1 MNSSVIVI
9 SNRILSVGFINGFAS
24 RQSQAAIEVRQNQV
38 PAVRLAITSGS
49 PGRIPRPGP
58 DRQCG
63 ASAIWA
69 PKRKDDNFR
78 CSDFAARR
86 CALAKVLTASICC
99 SGNLC
104 RGLAQLGGR
113 EAVAFATSTD
123 CHWQVN
129 FPQFLECAPAVGQFG
144 DSIFPHPGPSVRRF
158 HDQETPKTQ
167 HREETRGGRGLPER
181 RGAPGPEPS
190 S

>member
-9 SNRILSVGFINGFAS
+9 SNRILSVGFISSFAS

-58 DRQCG
+58 DRECG

-129 FPQFLECAPAVGQFG
+129 FPQFWQMKMQQFWCEFMPTTSTGHVRPAWVLHVNHRLRRALWATG
-144 DSIFPHPGPSVRRF
+144 PH
-158 HDQETPKTQ
+158 
-167 HREETRGGRGLPER
+167 
-181 RGAPGPEPS
+181 
-190 S
+190 